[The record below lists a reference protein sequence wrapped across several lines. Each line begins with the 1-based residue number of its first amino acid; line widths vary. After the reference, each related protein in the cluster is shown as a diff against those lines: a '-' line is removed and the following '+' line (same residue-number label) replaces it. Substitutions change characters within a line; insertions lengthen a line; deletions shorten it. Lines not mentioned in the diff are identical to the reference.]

1 MVSGTVCAEWLEC
14 MGSYQKMCAKSPN
27 FSKLLKLSE
36 IFGMYQYQIFSSTA
50 GLKFVEGD
58 LDQP

>member
-50 GLKFVEGD
+50 GLKF
-58 LDQP
+58 